1 MASATALADRGFP
14 HLRDASPTRAP
25 GPGSGDSLARV
36 IGKSLDDLSTPA
48 VLVDLDVLESNIAR
62 MAGWARDAGVRLR
75 PHAKTHKCPQIARLQ
90 RAAGAWGL
98 SLAKVGEA
106 EVFADAGFD
115 DLFVAY
121 PVVGEDKGRRLV
133 ALGDRVRLAVGVDSV
148 EGAATLARPFRD
160 AGRSLDVLLKVDVG
174 YGRVGVTPDRAVA
187 VGQAVAELP
196 GLRLRGVFT
205 HAGHGY
211 LAETKAGVDD
221 IARQEG
227 ERLAAAASDLRAAGL
242 PIEEV
247 SVGSTPTAA
256 LAMRVA
262 AVTECRPGN
271 YVFHDASQVA
281 LGTCRL
287 EDCAL
292 TVVATVVSVPAPD
305 RAVVDAG
312 SKTLSSDPLRPRA
325 GGYGQVLGRASRIE
339 KLSEEHGVIA
349 VAAGDVFRV
358 GERVRILPNHACVV
372 ANLHDRLVGVSGG
385 RVETVLDVAARG
397 RVR

>member
-1 MASATALADRGFP
+1 M
-14 HLRDASPTRAP
+14 
-25 GPGSGDSLARV
+25 
-36 IGKSLDDLSTPA
+36 IGKSLEDLSTPA
-48 VLVDLDVLESNIAR
+48 VLVDLDVLERNIAR

-133 ALGDRVRLAVGVDSV
+133 ALADRVRLAVGVDSV
-148 EGAATLARPFRD
+148 EGAATLAGPFCD

-174 YGRVGVTPDRAVA
+174 YGRVGVTPERAVA
-187 VGQAVAELP
+187 VGHAVAELS

-256 LAMRVA
+256 QAMRVA

-271 YVFHDASQVA
+271 YVFHDATQVA

-349 VAAGDVFRV
+349 VAPGDVFRV

-372 ANLHDRLVGVSGG
+372 ANLHDRLIGVSGG

>member
-1 MASATALADRGFP
+1 MLGSSIGALA
-14 HLRDASPTRAP
+14 
-25 GPGSGDSLARV
+25 
-36 IGKSLDDLSTPA
+36 TPA
-48 VLVDLDVLESNIAR
+48 VLVDLDVLERNIAR
-62 MAGWARDAGVRLR
+62 MAAQAREAGVRLR
-75 PHAKTHKCPQIARLQ
+75 PHAKTHKCPPIGRLQ

-98 SLAKVGEA
+98 SVAKVGEA

-121 PVVGEDKGRRLV
+121 PVVGEDKGRRLL
-133 ALGDRVRLAVGVDSV
+133 ALADRVRLAVGVDSA
-148 EGAATLARPFRD
+148 EGARTLATPFRAD
-160 AGRSLDVLLKVDVG
+160 RRTLDVLLKVDVG
-174 YGRVGVTPDRAVA
+174 YGRVGVLPEHAV
-187 VGQAVAELP
+187 ELARQIVDVP

-211 LAETKAGVDD
+211 LAETKAAIDE
-221 IARQEG
+221 IAKQEG
-227 ERLAAAASDLRAAGL
+227 ERLAATAADLRAAGL
-242 PIEEV
+242 PVDEV

-256 LAMRVA
+256 LAMRVPG
-262 AVTECRPGN
+262 VTECRPGN

-281 LGTCRL
+281 LGTCGI

-312 SKTLSSDPLRPRA
+312 SKTLSSDPLRPRP
-325 GGYGQVLGRASRIE
+325 GGYGQLLGRASRLE
-339 KLSEEHGVIA
+339 KLSEEHGVVA
-349 VAAGDVFRV
+349 VAQGESFRV

-372 ANLHDRLVGVSGG
+372 ANLHDRLVGVSGD
-385 RVETVLDVAARG
+385 RVEAILPVAARG